1 MDSKDNKI
9 KFEESTEQL
18 YCDCCGALLDDSN
31 SVYDEE
37 TGGHFCQKCY
47 DSFDDEES
55 DFAVDPD
62 FDDTQDYNV
71 NFDADDDFDEF
82 EESND
87 VKSHRVPGRLNEAA
101 GDDCCAL
108 IPIAGGAR
116 AVATK
121 YSQIIKTPRNKSIY
135 TTCVDMLGQED
146 VKINAMHNVVAYVHD
161 MQEAA
166 AVMQMIYEMF
176 GVRGSFMVTWKGD
189 GKLYFAPETDVD
201 KQAVL
206 AYDNKHPELPPVNLS
221 SPKLYLT
228 AE

>member
-1 MDSKDNKI
+1 MDINNT
-9 KFEESTEQL
+9 EEL
-18 YCDCCGALLDDSN
+18 YCDGCGAKLSSGNDH
-31 SVYDEE
+31 YDED
-37 TGGHFCQKCY
+37 TGGHFCNTCFE
-47 DSFDDEES
+47 SFDTNPDRY
-55 DFAVDPD
+55 AVDPD
-62 FDDTQDYNV
+62 FDDTEDYKLPSA
-71 NFDADDDFDEF
+71 FDVDDDFDAY
-82 EESND
+82 EETAD
-87 VKSHRVPGRLNEAA
+87 IKRTGKLTEAA

-108 IPIAGGAR
+108 IPIAGGAK

-135 TTCVDMLGQED
+135 TTCVDMLGQDD

-206 AYDNKHPELPPVNLS
+206 AYNNKHPELPPVNLS

>member
-1 MDSKDNKI
+1 MDINNT
-9 KFEESTEQL
+9 EEL
-18 YCDCCGALLDDSN
+18 YCDSCGAKLSSGNDH
-31 SVYDEE
+31 YDED
-37 TGGHFCQKCY
+37 TGGHFCNDCFE
-47 DSFDDEES
+47 SFDANPDS
-55 DFAVDPD
+55 YAVDPD
-62 FDDTQDYNV
+62 FDDTEDYKMPSV
-71 NFDADDDFDEF
+71 FDVDDDFDAY
-82 EESND
+82 EETAD
-87 VKSHRVPGRLNEAA
+87 IKRTGKLTEAA
-101 GDDCCAL
+101 DDDCCAL
-108 IPIAGGAR
+108 IPIAGGAK

-135 TTCVDMLGQED
+135 TTCVDMLGQDD

-206 AYDNKHPELPPVNLS
+206 AYNNKHPELPPVNLS

>member
-1 MDSKDNKI
+1 MDINNT
-9 KFEESTEQL
+9 EEL
-18 YCDCCGALLDDSN
+18 YCDGCGAKLSSGNDH
-31 SVYDEE
+31 YDED
-37 TGGHFCQKCY
+37 TGGHFCNTCFE
-47 DSFDDEES
+47 SFDTNPDS
-55 DFAVDPD
+55 YAVDPD
-62 FDDTQDYNV
+62 FDDTKDYKLPSV
-71 NFDADDDFDEF
+71 FDVDDDFDAY
-82 EESND
+82 EETAD
-87 VKSHRVPGRLNEAA
+87 IKRTGKLTEAA

-108 IPIAGGAR
+108 IPIAGGAK

-135 TTCVDMLGQED
+135 TTCVDMLGQDD

-201 KQAVL
+201 KRAVL
-206 AYDNKHPELPPVNLS
+206 AYNNKHPELPPVNLS

>member
-1 MDSKDNKI
+1 MDINNT
-9 KFEESTEQL
+9 EEL
-18 YCDCCGALLDDSN
+18 YCDGCGAKLSSGNDH
-31 SVYDEE
+31 YDED
-37 TGGHFCQKCY
+37 TGGHFCNTCFE
-47 DSFDDEES
+47 SFDTNPDS
-55 DFAVDPD
+55 YAVDPD
-62 FDDTQDYNV
+62 FDDTKDYKLPSV
-71 NFDADDDFDEF
+71 FDVDDDFDAY
-82 EESND
+82 EETAD
-87 VKSHRVPGRLNEAA
+87 IKRTGKLTEAA

-108 IPIAGGAR
+108 IPIAGGAK

-135 TTCVDMLGQED
+135 TTCVDMLGQDD

-206 AYDNKHPELPPVNLS
+206 AYNNKHPELPPVNLS

>member
-1 MDSKDNKI
+1 MPS
-9 KFEESTEQL
+9 
-18 YCDCCGALLDDSN
+18 A
-31 SVYDEE
+31 
-37 TGGHFCQKCY
+37 
-47 DSFDDEES
+47 FD
-55 DFAVDPD
+55 V
-62 FDDTQDYNV
+62 
-71 NFDADDDFDEF
+71 DDDFDAY
-82 EESND
+82 EETADIKRSN
-87 VKSHRVPGRLNEAA
+87 KLTEAA
-101 GDDCCAL
+101 DDDCCAL
-108 IPIAGGAR
+108 IPFAGGAK

-135 TTCVDMLGQED
+135 TTCVDMLGQD
-146 VKINAMHNVVAYVHD
+146 NVKINAMHNVVAYVHD

-189 GKLYFAPETDVD
+189 GKLYFAPDTDVD

-206 AYDNKHPELPPVNLS
+206 AYNNKHPELPPVNLS

>member
-1 MDSKDNKI
+1 MYIDDT
-9 KFEESTEQL
+9 EEL
-18 YCDCCGALLDDSN
+18 YCDCCGAKLGSGNDN
-31 SVYDEE
+31 FDED
-37 TGGHFCQKCY
+37 TGGHFCNDCFE
-47 DSFDDEES
+47 SFDANPDNY
-55 DFAVDPD
+55 AVDPD
-62 FDDTQDYNV
+62 FDDTKDYKLPSV
-71 NFDADDDFDEF
+71 FDVDDDFDAY
-82 EESND
+82 EETADIKRSN
-87 VKSHRVPGRLNEAA
+87 KLTEAA
-101 GDDCCAL
+101 NDDCCAL
-108 IPIAGGAR
+108 IPFAGGAK

-135 TTCVDMLGQED
+135 TTCVDMLGQD
-146 VKINAMHNVVAYVHD
+146 NVKINAMHNVVAYVHD

-189 GKLYFAPETDVD
+189 GKLYFAPDTDVD

-206 AYDNKHPELPPVNLS
+206 AYNNKHPELPPVNLS